1 MNDRKKPNYVLKSQA
16 LKSGMVS
23 LARYNIRTINRA
35 YYQETMSDILIEKL
49 QEEHQVL
56 QKNELYAES
65 CKIVKA
71 EKNRATR
78 LNKKIAK
85 LLTKSCVFLTLTF
98 TDKTL
103 ESTSAETRRRYVHY
117 YLKTQSDHFVANID
131 FGAQNGREHY
141 HAVVQA
147 EKVEIEPWRNYGAL
161 NVKKIHQSSEPI
173 ALAKYVAKLT
183 NHAIKETTKRTAI
196 IYSRA

>member
-16 LKSGMVS
+16 LKSGLVPI
-23 LARYNIRTINRA
+23 AKNYIRAINFA
-35 YYQETMSDILIEKL
+35 IYHQTMSDTLIYKL
-49 QEEHQVL
+49 TEEHQAL

-78 LNKKIAK
+78 LNKKMSS
-85 LLTKSCVFLTLTF
+85 LLSKNCVFLTLTF
-98 TDKTL
+98 TDETL
-103 ESTSAETRRRYVHY
+103 ASTSADTRRRYVHY
-117 YLKTQSDHFVANID
+117 YLKTQSDHFIANID
-131 FGAQNGREHY
+131 FGAKNGREHY
-141 HAVVQA
+141 HAVIQA
-147 EKVEIEPWRNYGAL
+147 DKVEIEPWRKYGAL
-161 NVKKIHQSSEPI
+161 NVKKIRQSSEPI
-173 ALAKYVAKLT
+173 ALSKYVAKLT